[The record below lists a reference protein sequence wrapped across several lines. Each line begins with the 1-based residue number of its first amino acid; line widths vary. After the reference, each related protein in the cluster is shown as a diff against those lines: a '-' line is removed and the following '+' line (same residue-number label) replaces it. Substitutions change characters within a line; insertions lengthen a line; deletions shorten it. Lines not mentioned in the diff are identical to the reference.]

1 MQDRTIEKIRK
12 YKRDHNMKQTEHGL
26 VVMEC
31 RLKKEIL
38 SGSDYANAYISV
50 TVPFY
55 DASIKELVVW
65 MRKLSQDWS
74 G

>member
-38 SGSDYANAYISV
+38 AGSSYANAYISV
-50 TVPFY
+50 TVSSRGAAMPMHTYPSRFR
-55 DASIKELVVW
+55 S
-65 MRKLSQDWS
+65 MTRQ
-74 G
+74 